1 MNRQNLIIETVQ
13 HKTLD
18 PWERLANA
26 VVLRAVDDYRIAARK
41 LKRDPGNGTAETD
54 IRRLNRFFRS
64 QWFEEL
70 TNVDGRLLLSRLQK
84 EAA

>member
-1 MNRQNLIIETVQ
+1 MNRQTLKIETPA

-18 PWERLANA
+18 PWEKLANA
-26 VVLRAVDDYRIAARK
+26 IVLRAVDDYRAAQKK
-41 LKRDPGNGTAETD
+41 LKRSPGNEAADTD

-70 TNVDGRLLLSRLQK
+70 TSVDGRLLLRRLQK